1 MLPDSAETA
10 METSVSRTGE
20 QHRTALAAA
29 TFFLLL
35 CSYYVLRPVRETM
48 AVLTGPDRVPWLFTG
63 TFVATLAVVPLFGWL
78 VRRVPRDWLIPAV
91 YGPMI
96 ACLAGFYVVFRAGPT
111 TVSAAAFFIW
121 LSLFN
126 LLVTSLFW
134 SRVGDAFTTEQA
146 RRRYGYITAGGTA
159 GAVTGPALT
168 TLLAERVS
176 TASLLLVS
184 MGLLLFAGGSL
195 LFLRPPSDVSA
206 SPSQRPIGGSVLAG
220 IAQTFRDPLLA
231 ALAGL
236 VICYSSISTV
246 LYQEMTGI
254 VGKAYADAGARTAY
268 FARIDLSV
276 NLLSLALQLLA
287 TRFLLRSWRLG
298 WCLGLVPAV
307 MLLGLVGVGVAPT
320 AGLFAVVQV
329 LHRAGEFAL
338 SKPSREVLF
347 TTVDAE
353 NRYKAKNFIDTAVYR
368 TNDAASIWL
377 TTAVRSLG
385 GNAIWIVALPVTM
398 AWLLLSWSTG
408 RRYDQRASNA
418 AADPS
423 ANSDAGG
430 QPETPPSRA

>member
-1 MLPDSAETA
+1 MSDSAEASGTPA
-10 METSVSRTGE
+10 ESRAGE
-20 QHRTALAAA
+20 RRRALLAAIA
-29 TFFLLL
+29 FFLLL
-35 CSYYVLRPVRETM
+35 CSYYVLRPMRDTM

-63 TFVATLAVVPLFGWL
+63 TFAATLAVVPIFGWL
-78 VRRVPRDWLIPAV
+78 VRRCPRDWLVPLV
-91 YGPMI
+91 YGLMI
-96 ACLAGFYVVFRAGPT
+96 ACLAGFHVVFRTEQT
-111 TVSAAAFFIW
+111 TTSAAAFFIW

-126 LLVTSLFW
+126 LLVISLFW

-146 RRRYGYITAGGTA
+146 RQSYGYITAGGTA

-168 TLLAERVS
+168 TLLAEQTS
-176 TASLLLVS
+176 AANLLLIS
-184 MGLLLFAGGSL
+184 MGLLAVAGGCLLLLRRPFAG
-195 LFLRPPSDVSA
+195 PA
-206 SPSQRPIGGSVLAG
+206 AAAERPIGGSVLAG
-220 IAQTFRDPLLA
+220 IVHTVRDPLLA

-254 VGKAYADAGARTAY
+254 VGRAYAESGARTAY

-276 NLLSLALQLLA
+276 NLLALALQLLA
-287 TRFLLRSWRLG
+287 TRFLLRSWGLG
-298 WCLGLVPAV
+298 RSLSLVPAV
-307 MLLGLVGVGVAPT
+307 MLLGLVTVGFVPT
-320 AGLFAVVQV
+320 AALFAVVQV

-385 GNAIWIVALPVTM
+385 GNAVWIVALPVTA
-398 AWLLLSWSTG
+398 AWLLLSWTVGS
-408 RRYDQRASNA
+408 RYDRR
-418 AADPS
+418 PS
-423 ANSDAGG
+423 APADALASD
-430 QPETPPSRA
+430 PETDNQPDAPLSRG